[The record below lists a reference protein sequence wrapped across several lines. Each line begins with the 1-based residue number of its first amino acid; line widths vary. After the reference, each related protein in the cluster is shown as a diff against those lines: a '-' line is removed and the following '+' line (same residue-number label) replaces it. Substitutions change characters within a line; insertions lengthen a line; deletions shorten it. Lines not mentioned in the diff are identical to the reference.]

1 MMRTLAAV
9 GAVSMLVCGAFAQGV
24 QRPQTPEAPFAYGE
38 REVAIGVTDDSGDE
52 ITLAG
57 TLTLPEGE
65 GPFAAVVLLTGSGPQ
80 DRDEEIFGHRP
91 FKLIAD
97 RLTRAG
103 IAVLRC
109 DDRGVGGSTGTFTE
123 ATTTDFARDALA
135 KVEWL
140 RSQAGIDP
148 ERVGLL
154 GHSEGSVSAFL
165 AAADDARVAFV
176 VSIAGPGDTG
186 RELMVLQMRLLL
198 EAQGVPGERVDAI
211 SVMQA
216 QMLDLIIEGAPR
228 ERVEAS
234 IRELATAQMGLQ
246 GIRPNEQMLDQIV
259 AGQMRTFAG
268 AWGRELITL
277 DPSES
282 AARVSCPVLLVG
294 GTLDLQVPP
303 GPNITP
309 LVGALLEGGCED
321 LTVRVYPRLNHLM
334 QPARTGTI
342 GEYQLSTVTMD
353 ERVLGD
359 LVRWFEARFV
369 EARVV
374 DAD

>member
-24 QRPQTPEAPFAYGE
+24 QRPQTPEAPFPYGE

-65 GPFAAVVLLTGSGPQ
+65 GPFAAVVLLTGSGAQ

-109 DDRGVGGSTGTFTE
+109 DDRGVGGSSGTFVD
-123 ATTTDFARDALA
+123 ATTSDFGRDANA
-135 KVEWL
+135 KVRWL
-140 RSQAGIDP
+140 REQAGIDP

-165 AAADDARVAFV
+165 AARDDQDIAFV
-176 VSIAGPGDTG
+176 VSIAGPGAPG
-186 RELMVLQMRLLL
+186 RELLVLQMRLLL
-198 EAQGVPGERVDAI
+198 EAQGVPPERVERI
-211 SVMQA
+211 SGLQ
-216 QMLDLIIEGAPR
+216 QEMLDLI
-228 ERVEAS
+228 VKNAS
-234 IRELATAQMGLQ
+234 VGELKDAFRALATAQMALQ
-246 GIRPNEQMLDQIV
+246 GLKPNDDMLDQIV
-259 AGQMRTFAG
+259 AGQIRTFAG
-268 AWGRELITL
+268 EWGRELITL